1 MVFDFVIKYMA
12 KRKATK
18 LMKHTLPKL
27 VIEYD
32 NNIHHPA
39 QLKTLVDYIID
50 TEAVPTYVGCT
61 DAVTDFEACLIAL
74 RSYSRGVTLHLN
86 WDYSDYRNLTKVK
99 GFAFYNEDQE
109 PATVWLDEW
118 ARYLIAAPAQT
129 LRELQGLLHAINDVV
144 ADEGYSTE
152 NLFADIAGES
162 PRAVY
167 RFLKDYSLIT
177 TDLYNAL
184 YQIYIQHN
192 LVSHSMIR

>member
-1 MVFDFVIKYMA
+1 MIVDFAIKYLA
-12 KRKATK
+12 KRKAIK

-39 QLKTLVDYIID
+39 QLKMLVDYIID
-50 TEAVPTYVGCT
+50 TEAVPVYVGCT
-61 DAVTDFEACLIAL
+61 DSASDFEAYMLAL
-74 RSYSRGVTLHLN
+74 RSYSRGVALHLN
-86 WDYSDYRNLTKVK
+86 WDYSDYRNLSKVK

-118 ARYLIAAPAQT
+118 ARYLIAAPQQS
-129 LRELQGLLHAINDVV
+129 LRVLQGLLHGINDIV
-144 ADEGYSTE
+144 ADEGYHTE

-177 TDLYNAL
+177 TDLYNGL
-184 YQIYIQHN
+184 YRIYIQHN